1 MTKKEK
7 VQLYV
12 YGDVPDTS
20 VKYMTMFKNESM
32 KHVSCLVKR
41 FLELSPDFSS
51 EDYNR
56 VRVSQSNNQHRQY
69 YKEYFIP
76 LMEDIDILDIN
87 NDIKIKF
94 LETKPAVKLED

>member
-7 VQLYV
+7 VQLYI

-20 VKYMTMFKNESM
+20 VKYMRMFKDESM
-32 KHVSCLVKR
+32 KYVSCLVKR

-56 VRVSQSNNQHRQY
+56 VRVFQY
-69 YKEYFIP
+69 HKEYFIP

-94 LETKPAVKLED
+94 QETKPSVKLED